1 MAGKT
6 HVLVTEMLEQ
16 LQLSVGSLR
25 QDRRAEWLHDL
36 LDRHGLAGQL
46 VARRATGEVFRL
58 AGVSLQ
64 RDIQNQNI
72 PDEPEGSHAHRL
84 EVRIPKKQISAKESM
99 AGQRARANRLVIS
112 KVVPK
117 IWDRTNSAILKD
129 RKRRAGKE
137 RKGLLVKRRE

>member
-1 MAGKT
+1 
-6 HVLVTEMLEQ
+6 MLEK

-46 VARRATGEVFRL
+46 VARRAIGEAFRL
-58 AGVSLQ
+58 ARVSLQ

-137 RKGLLVKRRE
+137 RKGFFG